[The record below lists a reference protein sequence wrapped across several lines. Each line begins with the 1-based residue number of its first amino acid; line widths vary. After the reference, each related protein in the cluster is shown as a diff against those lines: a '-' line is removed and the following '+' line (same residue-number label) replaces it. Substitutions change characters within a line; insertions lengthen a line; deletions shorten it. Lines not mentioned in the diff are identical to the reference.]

1 MDQRDKED
9 SMEGMFASLQ
19 NSSHQ
24 NPKPLSASKHTA
36 YASLLVNED
45 TFFEGILTGDG
56 MQNSSISQL
65 PSSSS
70 KPNMSMTSVSTNTL
84 SEKRSLPYH
93 QYWNETTGLPMGLAN
108 SSAKRFHGDLNSG
121 ITGTQEDNNS
131 FVSLLNQFPQSTPL
145 VHPSTLLGSLGDGV
159 LRQTFQLSSLNWNS

>member
-1 MDQRDKED
+1 MR
-9 SMEGMFASLQ
+9 LQ
-19 NSSHQ
+19 DYQ
-24 NPKPLSASKHTA
+24 W
-36 YASLLVNED
+36 
-45 TFFEGILTGDG
+45 G
-56 MQNSSISQL
+56 
-65 PSSSS
+65 
-70 KPNMSMTSVSTNTL
+70 
-84 SEKRSLPYH
+84 
-93 QYWNETTGLPMGLAN
+93 AN

>member
-1 MDQRDKED
+1 MDQMEED
-9 SMEGMFASLQ
+9 SMEGMFTTLPSTCS
-19 NSSHQ
+19 NK
-24 NPKPLSASKHTA
+24 NPKHPSVSKPTG
-36 YASLLVNED
+36 YASLLENED